1 MLFSNEKFKSN
12 LQHNDKYIVREK
24 SNLDVQESIKMYFI
38 KKKKDAI
45 YTYVI

>member
-12 LQHNDKYIVREK
+12 LQHNDKYIIWEK

-38 KKKKDAI
+38 KKKMLS
-45 YTYVI
+45 TYVI